1 VSWAL
6 EPEGGKVIELQP
18 PNSKLQINTN
28 YSATLFL
35 SLHRASPLPSPK
47 RLRAGR
53 PQRKAEGEG
62 FGNQNIMVSYVK
74 WISSSKQSLWR
85 TIGLFFILMGPGI
98 ITSNVDNDAGGIT
111 TYSLAGAEYGL
122 KLVWSLIPIMIAL
135 IVIQEMCARMGVVT
149 GKGLSDLIR
158 EKFGAKITFYLV
170 IGVFLTN
177 MGNVLSEFAGVAAG
191 WEVFGV
197 NKFISVPISA
207 FLVWLMVVKGS
218 YKSVEKVFLIAC
230 VFYISYIITGVI
242 VKPDWG
248 NVFDQ
253 FLHPRLSFQPSEM
266 TMLIGIVGT
275 TIAPWMQFYLQ
286 ASIVEKGI
294 KTEDYK
300 FARFDVVFGAIAVHI
315 VAFFIILVCAETLFK
330 HGVKIETAKDAALS
344 LAPLAG
350 KYCTYLFAFG
360 LINASLFAASILPL
374 STTYLICEGLGWEA
388 GIDKKFIE
396 APQFYGFYSL
406 IIFLGAGI
414 ILYPSFP
421 LIPIMYF
428 SQVLNGMVLPFI
440 LIFMLL
446 LINDKKLMMNYTN
459 GPVFNI
465 IAWVTSIVMIAL
477 TLLLII
483 QML

>member
-1 VSWAL
+1 MGNYLKWVST
-6 EPEGGKVIELQP
+6 
-18 PNSKLQINTN
+18 S
-28 YSATLFL
+28 
-35 SLHRASPLPSPK
+35 R
-47 RLRAGR
+47 R
-53 PQRKAEGEG
+53 
-62 FGNQNIMVSYVK
+62 
-74 WISSSKQSLWR
+74 SLWR

-111 TYSLAGAEYGL
+111 TYSLAGAQFGL
-122 KLVWSLIPIMIAL
+122 KLIWSLIPIMIAL

-158 EKFGAKITFYLV
+158 EKFGVKITFYLM
-170 IGVFLTN
+170 IGLFLTN
-177 MGNVLSEFAGVAAG
+177 MGNALSNFAGIAAG
-191 WEVFGV
+191 MEIFGV
-197 NKFISVPISA
+197 HKIVSVPLSA
-207 FLVWLMVVKGS
+207 FLVWWMVVKGT
-218 YKSVEKVFLIAC
+218 YRFVEKVFLVAC
-230 VFYISYIITGVI
+230 VFYLSYIITGVI

-248 NVFDQ
+248 NVFEQ
-253 FLHPRLSFQPSEM
+253 FTHPQLSFQPSEI
-266 TMLIGIVGT
+266 TMLIGLVGT

-294 KTEDYK
+294 KIEEYK
-300 FARFDVVFGAIAVHI
+300 FARFDVVMGSVIVHI

-330 HGVKIETAKDAALS
+330 HGVRIETAKDAALS

-350 KYCTYLFAFG
+350 KYCTYLFAIG
-360 LINASLFAASILPL
+360 LVNASLFAASILPL

-388 GIDKKFIE
+388 GLDKKFAE

-406 IIFLGAGI
+406 MIFLGAGI
-414 ILYPSFP
+414 ILYPNVP

-428 SQVLNGMVLPFI
+428 SQVLNGMVLPFV

-459 GPVFNI
+459 GPIFNV
-465 IAWVTSIVMIAL
+465 IAWVTSIAMITL

-483 QML
+483 RMF

>member
-1 VSWAL
+1 MAIFII
-6 EPEGGKVIELQP
+6 GGD
-18 PNSKLQINTN
+18 
-28 YSATLFL
+28 
-35 SLHRASPLPSPK
+35 
-47 RLRAGR
+47 
-53 PQRKAEGEG
+53 
-62 FGNQNIMVSYVK
+62 QNIMPNYIK
-74 WISSSKQSLWR
+74 WVSSSKRSLWR

-111 TYSLAGAEYGL
+111 TYSLAGAQYGL

-135 IVIQEMCARMGVVT
+135 IVVQEMCSRMGVVT

-170 IGVFLTN
+170 IGVFFTN

-218 YKSVEKVFLIAC
+218 YKSVEKVFLVAC
-230 VFYISYIITGVI
+230 VFYISYIVTGII

-248 NVFDQ
+248 IVFEQ
-253 FLHPRLSFQPSEM
+253 FLHPRLSLQPSEM
-266 TMLIGIVGT
+266 TMLIGVVGT

-294 KTEDYK
+294 KIEDYK
-300 FARFDVVFGAIAVHI
+300 FARFDVVMGAVMVHI

-330 HGVKIETAKDAALS
+330 HGVRIETAKDAALS

-360 LINASLFAASILPL
+360 LVNASLFAASILPL

-388 GIDKKFIE
+388 GIDKKFVE

-414 ILYPSFP
+414 ILYPNFP

-428 SQVLNGMVLPFI
+428 SQVLNGMVLPFV
-440 LIFMLL
+440 LVFMLL
-446 LINDKKLMMNYTN
+446 LINDKKLMMDHTN
-459 GPVFNI
+459 GPIFNT

-483 QML
+483 QMF

>member
-1 VSWAL
+1 MA
-6 EPEGGKVIELQP
+6 
-18 PNSKLQINTN
+18 
-28 YSATLFL
+28 
-35 SLHRASPLPSPK
+35 
-47 RLRAGR
+47 
-53 PQRKAEGEG
+53 
-62 FGNQNIMVSYVK
+62 SYVK
-74 WISSSKQSLWR
+74 WVSSSKQSLWR

-230 VFYISYIITGVI
+230 VFYISYVLTGII

-248 NVFDQ
+248 NVFEQ
-253 FLHPRLSFQPSEM
+253 FLHPHLSLQPSEM
-266 TMLIGIVGT
+266 TMLIGVVGT

-286 ASIVEKGI
+286 ASIIEKGI
-294 KTEDYK
+294 KVEDYK
-300 FARFDVVFGAIAVHI
+300 FARFDVVFGAVAVHV

-330 HGVKIETAKDAALS
+330 HGLKIETAKDAALS

-414 ILYPSFP
+414 ILFPHFP

-428 SQVLNGMVLPFI
+428 SQVLNGMVLPFV

-459 GPVFNI
+459 GPVFNV
-465 IAWVTSIVMIAL
+465 IAWVTSIVMIGL

-483 QML
+483 RMF